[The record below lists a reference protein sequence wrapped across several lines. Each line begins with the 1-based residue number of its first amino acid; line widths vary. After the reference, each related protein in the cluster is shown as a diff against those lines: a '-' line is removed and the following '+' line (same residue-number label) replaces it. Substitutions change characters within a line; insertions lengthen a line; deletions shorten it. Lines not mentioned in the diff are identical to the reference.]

1 MHGHSLPK
9 ITNKEDHIKVFGKSI
24 NNVVA
29 DVKIIITEEDKLQFY
44 IDHMYD
50 NTLFDKEEITK
61 WEKKKKSEKTW
72 VNATAY
78 FEDLVANI
86 KKYQSNSRGT
96 AM

>member
-1 MHGHSLPK
+1 M
-9 ITNKEDHIKVFGKSI
+9 
-24 NNVVA
+24 A
-29 DVKIIITEEDKLQFY
+29 DVNIIITEQEKLQFY
-44 IDHMYD
+44 IEQIYD
-50 NTLFDKEEITK
+50 NTISDKEEITK

-86 KKYQSNSRGT
+86 KKYQSNSGGT